1 MLFWEALQCNKRFRS
16 FIIDSN
22 RSHDFVIL
30 CIFYAIAYKSDPAK
44 QGVVRMCIFILQT
57 MSVAPNFGQSL
68 NMEFEAQDTLPQTIR
83 IPNFR
88 GSYAD
93 FLIIVSPPKVRN
105 GQELTLAVRPHP
117 DHHQQRHAHRCLSGA
132 VGHCEQ
138 SRPLRRT
145 HVSSGM
151 LQDLAA
157 VLVHVRA

>member
-30 CIFYAIAYKSDPAK
+30 CIFYAISYKSDPAK

-68 NMEFEAQDTLPQTIR
+68 NMKFEAQDTLPQAIR

-93 FLIIVSPPKVRN
+93 FLIMVSSLKIRN
-105 GQELTLAVRPHP
+105 GQELTLAVDPHS
-117 DHHQQRHAHRCLSGA
+117 DHHQQRHPYCSLSGA
-132 VGHCEQ
+132 VGHREQ
-138 SRPLRRT
+138 SRPLRGT
-145 HVSSGM
+145 HVSSGL
-151 LQDLAA
+151 LQDPAA
-157 VLVHVRA
+157 ILVHVRT